1 MTDLQDLEN
10 ARRYIWAL
18 VHGNSEEM
26 DEAVR
31 PYRDEGANQDQLVQ
45 ALARMVILQAGPR
58 PDLDAHLDQLV
69 RALSALARR

>member
-1 MTDLQDLEN
+1 MTDQQDLEN

-18 VHGNSEEM
+18 VHGNSDEM
-26 DEAVR
+26 EEAVR
-31 PYRDEGANQDQLVQ
+31 PYREEGDQDKLIQ

-69 RALSALARR
+69 RALSALSRR

>member
-1 MTDLQDLEN
+1 MTEQQDLEN

-18 VHGNSEEM
+18 VHGNSGDM

-31 PYRDEGANQDQLVQ
+31 PYREGAGQDQLVK

-69 RALSALARR
+69 RALSALSRR

>member
-1 MTDLQDLEN
+1 MTDQQDLEN

-18 VHGNSEEM
+18 VHGNSDEM
-26 DEAVR
+26 EEAVR
-31 PYRDEGANQDQLVQ
+31 PYREGGNQDQLTQ

-69 RALSALARR
+69 RALSALSRR